1 MILKMNIISYLNQ
14 PFPKSESK
22 WKVIISISS
31 FVALFLIIFQ
41 PFGIN
46 LFESNIKILILSG
59 FGLVTFCTLIIDLII
74 LENIFAK
81 FFDER
86 NWKIWKEF
94 LWLFWVIF
102 TIGLGN
108 AFYTSL
114 AFDFFKLSISFIIR
128 FQLAT
133 FVVAVIPITIL
144 IITKQKYLLKKHIN
158 SADDLNKNLQEK
170 AEVIESNII
179 RFFADNEKD
188 SIEFDITNFFF
199 IESSGNYVEL
209 YVLDEGKII
218 RTSFRSTLKRALDFF
233 KDSPEIIQCHR
244 AYIVNTTKI
253 IKANGNSQGLRL
265 SLKNC
270 STEVP
275 VSRGFVNSIREI
287 IK

>member
-1 MILKMNIISYLNQ
+1 MNIISYLNL

-59 FGLVTFCTLIIDLII
+59 FGLVTFCILIIDLII
-74 LENIFAK
+74 LENIFAN
-81 FFDER
+81 FFDDR

-114 AFDFFKLSISFIIR
+114 AFEFFKLSISFIIR
-128 FQLAT
+128 FQVVT

-158 SADDLNKNLQEK
+158 SADDLNKDLQEK
-170 AEVIESNII
+170 SEVIQSNFVH
-179 RFFADNEKD
+179 FFADNEKD
-188 SIEFDITNFFF
+188 SIEFDITNFLF

-209 YVLDEGKII
+209 YLLNEGKII
-218 RTSFRSTLKRALDFF
+218 RKTFRSTLKRALDFF

-244 AYIVNTTKI
+244 AYIVNTSKI
-253 IKANGNSQGLRL
+253 IKAKGNSQGLRI
-265 SLKNC
+265 SLENC
-270 STEVP
+270 ETEVP

-287 IK
+287 IN

>member
-74 LENIFAK
+74 LENIFTK

-253 IKANGNSQGLRL
+253 IKAKGNSQGLRL
-265 SLKNC
+265 NLENC
-270 STEVP
+270 DTEIP